1 MPPSQKETP
10 FKRKDIAKAFF
21 DLDLSDSEPS
31 TASKTPK
38 PRDRNRLIASKPPAI
53 DEAKG
58 NNKVALSTLPVEIR
72 LRIYDLLLVS
82 RFNRTEN
89 PSWAVGNTDQ
99 KLVLLYMGQFRQYRT
114 MEPGILQTCKQIY
127 HEANSIL
134 YSQNVFAISGPEQM
148 FRLIVQIGL
157 VNFKLV
163 KTLHIWVPW
172 MAELSPWLQL
182 LYILAEEASGL
193 RCIELGWGAD
203 CEFSWHLER
212 GARERGLGDK
222 LDFVRALG
230 KIRGLEKL
238 VISGYYAKNWPA
250 YLEERMGVRVRAICG
265 RCREERELKEGD
277 LNDEE
282 LKIEKL
288 IRETNEKELQ
298 TFREYQQGTEDLI
311 P

>member
-10 FKRKDIAKAFF
+10 FRKKDIAKAFF
-21 DLDLSDSEPS
+21 DLDISDSEPS

-38 PRDRNRLIASKPPAI
+38 SRDPNRRIASKPPL

-58 NNKVALSTLPVEIR
+58 NDKVTILTLPVEIR
-72 LRIYDLLLVS
+72 LRIYNLLVVS
-82 RFNRTEN
+82 RFDRTEN

-99 KLVLLYMGQFRQYRT
+99 KLILLHTGQFRQYRT

-134 YSQNVFAISGPEQM
+134 YSQNVFAISEPEQM
-148 FRLIVQIGL
+148 FRLIEQIGL
-157 VNFKLV
+157 VNLKLV

-172 MAELSPWLQL
+172 MAELFPWLQL

-193 RCIELGWGAD
+193 RCIELGWGAN
-203 CEFSWHLER
+203 CEFPWQLRR
-212 GARERGLGDK
+212 GARERGLGDN

-230 KIRGLEKL
+230 KIRELEKL
-238 VISGYYAKNWPA
+238 VIEGYYAKRWPA

-265 RCREERELKEGD
+265 HCREEPELKEGD

-282 LKIEKL
+282 LKFDKL
-288 IRETNEKELQ
+288 MHEMNEKELQ
-298 TFREYQQGTEDLI
+298 RFKEYQQGTEDLI

>member
-1 MPPSQKETP
+1 MP

-21 DLDLSDSEPS
+21 DLDISDSEPS
-31 TASKTPK
+31 TASQTPK
-38 PRDRNRLIASKPPAI
+38 PRDRNRLIASKPPL
-53 DEAKG
+53 DKVEG
-58 NNKVALSTLPVEIR
+58 NDKVALLTLPIEIR
-72 LRIYDLLLVS
+72 LRIYDLLVIS
-82 RFNRTEN
+82 RFDRTQN

-99 KLVLLYMGQFRQYRT
+99 KLILLHMGQFRQYRT

-134 YSQNVFAISGPEQM
+134 YSQNIFAISEPEQM

-157 VNFKLV
+157 VNLKLV
-163 KTLHIWVPW
+163 KTLRIWVPY
-172 MAELSPWLQL
+172 MAELFPWLQL

-203 CEFSWHLER
+203 CEFPWQLGR
-212 GARERGLGDK
+212 GARERGLGDS

-230 KIRGLEKL
+230 NIRGLKKL
-238 VISGYYAKNWPA
+238 VIKGYYAKRWPA

-265 RCREERELKEGD
+265 HCREEPELKEGD
-277 LNDEE
+277 LIYEE
-282 LKIEKL
+282 WNK
-288 IRETNEKELQ
+288 KELQ
-298 TFREYQQGTEDLI
+298 TFMEYQQGTEDLI